1 MIIEGYENMNEVS
14 DKPITNTLPT
24 ILVATLGISLGIGM
38 SGSVL
43 FMIVKAAQY
52 YWGM

>member
-1 MIIEGYENMNEVS
+1 MNEVS

-24 ILVATLGISLGIGM
+24 ILVATLGISIGIVV
-38 SGSVL
+38 SGAVL
-43 FMIVKAAQY
+43 FIIVKAVQY

>member
-1 MIIEGYENMNEVS
+1 MNEAS

-24 ILVATLGISLGIGM
+24 ILVAILGISLGIGV
-38 SGSVL
+38 SGAVL
-43 FMIVKAAQY
+43 FIIAKTVQY

>member
-1 MIIEGYENMNEVS
+1 MIEAS

-24 ILVATLGISLGIGM
+24 ILVAILGISLGIGA
-38 SGSVL
+38 SGAVL
-43 FMIVKAAQY
+43 FIIVNAVQY